1 MSRVNSC
8 QIRVKSVGQE
18 ICIFARY
25 FWAANGTICYLFMGN
40 SLDPQRVRQWLQ
52 GHGKAQ
58 RIIQEERQTYLSQLD
73 AAEALQFY
81 TELLSCAGH
90 ADLRRPSVLLM
101 AMRKAARHKQDST
114 SA

>member
-1 MSRVNSC
+1 MSEITPTN
-8 QIRVKSVGQE
+8 IGQE
-18 ICIFARY
+18 ICIFGRY
-25 FWAANGTICYLFMGN
+25 FWAENGTICYLFMGN

-52 GHGKAQ
+52 GHAKAQ

-90 ADLRRPSVLLM
+90 TDLRRPSVLLM
-101 AMRKAARHKQDST
+101 AMRKAPRHKQDST